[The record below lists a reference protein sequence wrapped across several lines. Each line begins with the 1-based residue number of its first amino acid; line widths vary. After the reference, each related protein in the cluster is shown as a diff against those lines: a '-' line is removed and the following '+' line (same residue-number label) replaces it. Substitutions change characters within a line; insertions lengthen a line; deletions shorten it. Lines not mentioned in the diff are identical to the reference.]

1 VSKSLFKFPDHL
13 VKEWPEV
20 FEDLYIN
27 TMPVAYLEFMQI
39 EFKDGRVWE
48 INIKKQ
54 LSNEDPEII
63 ADKILEFLQEYQ
75 KEVVNL
81 DFKVNVKKLKKDIKS
96 SSKKLL

>member
-1 VSKSLFKFPDHL
+1 MSKSLFKFPDHL

-27 TMPVAYLEFMQI
+27 TMPVAYLEFMQV

-54 LSNEDPEII
+54 LGNEDPEII
-63 ADKILEFLQEYQ
+63 ADKILDFLQEYQ

-81 DFKVNVKKLKKDIKS
+81 DFKVNVKKLKFDIKK
-96 SSKKLL
+96 SSKKLF

>member
-1 VSKSLFKFPDHL
+1 VSKALFKFPDHL
-13 VKEWPEV
+13 IKEWPEI

-27 TMPVAYLEFMQI
+27 TMPVAYLDFMQV
-39 EFKDGRVWE
+39 EFRDGRVWE

-54 LSNEDPEII
+54 LSNENPDII
-63 ADKILEFLQEYQ
+63 ANKIFEFLQEYQ

-81 DFKVNVKKLKKDIKS
+81 DFKVNIKKLKSDIKK

>member
-1 VSKSLFKFPDHL
+1 MSKSLFKFPDHL

-27 TMPVAYLEFMQI
+27 TMPVAYLEFMQV

-63 ADKILEFLQEYQ
+63 ADKILDFLQEYQ

-81 DFKVNVKKLKKDIKS
+81 DFKVNVKKLKFDIKK
-96 SSKKLL
+96 SSKKLF

>member
-27 TMPVAYLEFMQI
+27 TMPVAYLEFMQV

-54 LSNEDPEII
+54 LGNEDPEII
-63 ADKILEFLQEYQ
+63 ADKILDFLQEYQ

-81 DFKVNVKKLKKDIKS
+81 DFKVNVKKLKFDIKK
-96 SSKKLL
+96 SSKKLF

>member
-1 VSKSLFKFPDHL
+1 
-13 VKEWPEV
+13 
-20 FEDLYIN
+20 
-27 TMPVAYLEFMQI
+27 MPVAYLEFMQV

-63 ADKILEFLQEYQ
+63 ADKILDFLQEYQ

-81 DFKVNVKKLKKDIKS
+81 DFKVNVKKLKFDIKK
-96 SSKKLL
+96 SSKKLF